1 MWVKSS
7 YSYACGNCV
16 EVQREDSN
24 VSVRDGKDPSG
35 PVLTFTVGR
44 WKAFIAGCRAGE
56 FDSGA

>member
-16 EVQREDSN
+16 EVQHEDSS
-24 VSVRDGKDPSG
+24 VSVRDSKDPSG
-35 PVLTFTVGR
+35 PVLTFTAGR

-56 FDSGA
+56 FDGGA

>member
-16 EVQREDSN
+16 EVQREDSS

-35 PVLTFTVGR
+35 PVLTFTENR

-56 FDSGA
+56 FDTGA

>member
-1 MWVKSS
+1 
-7 YSYACGNCV
+7 
-16 EVQREDSN
+16 VQHEDST

-56 FDSGA
+56 FDTGA